1 MKNQGNNRFHFIA
14 IGGAAMHN
22 LALALNNNG
31 YFISGSD
38 DEIMEPSLS
47 RLKSSGLLPEKE
59 GWYPEKI
66 TKDLDGVILGMH
78 ARAENPELLRAIEIG
93 IPVYSFPEFLFEHSK
108 NKQRVVIGGSHGKTS
123 ITSMILHVLKHE
135 NFDFDYMVGAK
146 VEGFDTM
153 VRLSNAPLII
163 LEGDE
168 YLSSPVDRR
177 PKFHLYQATIGLISG
192 IAWDHINVF
201 PTYDEYF
208 NPFKIF
214 ADAIPDN
221 GQFIYCDTDEEVH
234 RLSEIT
240 VTKAKKI
247 PYGIPQYEIRN
258 GESFLITSSGK
269 ISLSIFGEHNMMNLE
284 GARLVCNAIGVDD
297 KRFYK
302 SIGSFKGASRRLEL
316 IAKNNSVAVYRD
328 FAHSPSKLKATVN
341 AVRQQYPNRKLVA
354 CMELHTFSSLN
365 EKFLDQYAGSMVE
378 ADIAI
383 VYFNPH
389 TVSHKKLQPI
399 TEEMILKSFANPN
412 IRVFTD
418 SVSMQKELSKI
429 SIDGSVFLLMSSG
442 TFDGMNMQEF
452 GMNITGGKPVAEQH

>member
-1 MKNQGNNRFHFIA
+1 MKNQGDNRFHFIA

-22 LALALNNNG
+22 LALALHNNG

-214 ADAIPDN
+214 ADAIPAN

-269 ISLSIFGEHNMMNLE
+269 ISLSIFGEHNMMNIE